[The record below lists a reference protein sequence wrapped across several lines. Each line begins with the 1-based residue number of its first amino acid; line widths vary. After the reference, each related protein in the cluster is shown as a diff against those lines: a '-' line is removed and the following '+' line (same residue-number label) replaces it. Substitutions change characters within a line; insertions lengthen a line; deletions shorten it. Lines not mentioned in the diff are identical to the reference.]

1 MINRFSRV
9 FVNALIERLA
19 YRAVDA
25 TLIVGAELV
34 KKGLVNLNQLTS
46 ERKPN
51 QIDSR
56 VKVKESK

>member
-1 MINRFSRV
+1 
-9 FVNALIERLA
+9 LIERLA

-25 TLIVGAELV
+25 TLIVGVELV